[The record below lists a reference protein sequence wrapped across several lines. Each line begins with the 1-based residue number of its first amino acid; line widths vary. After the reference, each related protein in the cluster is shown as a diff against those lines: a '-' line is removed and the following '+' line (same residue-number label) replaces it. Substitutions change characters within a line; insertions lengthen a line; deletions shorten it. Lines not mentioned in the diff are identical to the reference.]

1 LVGNTVYHGTPPL
14 GAGVWNSTALSLR
27 DDMPGR
33 WLDIISGERLEA
45 SDTAP
50 TKNLFLR
57 GVFNNFPV
65 ALLYHEDA
73 LAESQLIGE
82 SLHAAIV

>member
-1 LVGNTVYHGTPPL
+1 
-14 GAGVWNSTALSLR
+14 
-27 DDMPGR
+27 MPGR
-33 WLDIISGERLEA
+33 WLDIISGERTD
-45 SDTAP
+45 SPYTAP
-50 TKNLFLR
+50 TKNPLLR
-57 GVFNNFPV
+57 GRFNNFPV